1 MSLVE
6 FLDCLSEQR
15 GQFDIIYRNGVPGF
29 IRAKEDLLCPICTVA
44 DSILWSEGD
53 YVLDGAELG
62 LSYQNVQAIARA
74 SDGEPGALRNKLLST
89 LGLEEATA

>member
-6 FLDCLSEQR
+6 FLDYLSEQH

-44 DSILWSEGD
+44 DSIIWGSDGD
-53 YVLDGAELG
+53 YALDGAELG
-62 LSYQNVQAIARA
+62 LSDQNVQAIARA
-74 SDGEPGALRNKLLST
+74 SDGEKGALRNKILTT
-89 LGLEEATA
+89 LGLEEDN